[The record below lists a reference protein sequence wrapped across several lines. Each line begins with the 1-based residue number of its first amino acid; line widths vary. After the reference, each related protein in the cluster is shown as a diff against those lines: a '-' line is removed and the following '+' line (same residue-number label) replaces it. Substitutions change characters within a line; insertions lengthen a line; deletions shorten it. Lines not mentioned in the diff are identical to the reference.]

1 MIKEFNKTAVH
12 IKAITSLKYI
22 FEEHIMEY
30 NIQIAGFRSN
40 INDFKKLMD
49 NINKISKNCTV
60 QLLNAD
66 GIAGKEHAL
75 HAAVHAVKAFERNEN
90 IAKDLGLEICV
101 RASAQ
106 RQISKAPSILGLKE
120 GKMNICAVAVDCS
133 ENIMEKMETVLDK
146 RDDSTLNPDETLL
159 KGIYDISEGEIKTAG
174 GISSLMIEK
183 TTLLI
188 LET

>member
-1 MIKEFNKTAVH
+1 M
-12 IKAITSLKYI
+12 
-22 FEEHIMEY
+22 EH
-30 NIQIAGFRSN
+30 NIQIAGFKSN
-40 INDFKKLMD
+40 INDFENLMS

-66 GIAGKEHAL
+66 GIADREHIL

-106 RQISKAPSILGLKE
+106 RQISKALSILGIKE
-120 GKMNICAVAVDCS
+120 GEMNICAVAVDCS
-133 ENIMEKMETVLDK
+133 ENVMDELGTILDK
-146 RDDSTLNPDETLL
+146 RDDSVLNPDENIL
-159 KGIYDISEGEIKTAG
+159 KDIYDISEGEIKTAG
-174 GISSLMIEK
+174 GISKVMIEK

>member
-1 MIKEFNKTAVH
+1 MNNKH
-12 IKAITSLKYI
+12 D
-22 FEEHIMEY
+22 
-30 NIQIAGFRSN
+30 IQIACFKSN
-40 INDFKKLMD
+40 VDNFKELIDK
-49 NINKISKNCTV
+49 ISEISKNCMV

-66 GIAGKEHAL
+66 RIAGHEHVL
-75 HAAVHAVKAFERNEN
+75 HATIHAVKAFERGEN

-106 RQISKAPSILGLKE
+106 RQISKALSILGIKE

-133 ENIMEKMETVLDK
+133 ENIMDELEIILGKQDESILKV
-146 RDDSTLNPDETLL
+146 DETLL
-159 KGIYDISEGEIKTAG
+159 KKIYNISDREIETAG
-174 GISSLMIEK
+174 SISSVMIEK